1 MFFSDKGFGFKNKS
15 LEAFY
20 TKNKLI
26 LPKNLSKRFPIHLKK
41 IIYEYDSID
50 EIVNILNNLDIKD
63 YTNVDINN
71 EIRRDSF
78 ESYDKVFNI

>member
-41 IIYEYDSID
+41 SF
-50 EIVNILNNLDIKD
+50 
-63 YTNVDINN
+63 TNMTA
-71 EIRRDSF
+71 
-78 ESYDKVFNI
+78 

>member
-26 LPKNLSKRFPIHLKK
+26 LPKNLAERFPKPLQK
-41 IIYEYDSID
+41 IIEKYKSVEDIISILS
-50 EIVNILNNLDIKD
+50 NLNQED
-63 YTNVDINN
+63 YTDIDINN
-71 EIRRDSF
+71 ELRKDSF
-78 ESYDKVFNI
+78 SSYDKTFV